1 MIPLKCGIPVDF
13 EFTLSYV
20 QLHPAFTVEPM
31 SGRISKENSNLL
43 FLFSINENKPTDLI
57 NQCKKITFHTHP
69 IRKKKTC
76 PEREFNPCLLGYLS
90 GMMTTT
96 TPSRQ
101 PC

>member
-69 IRKKKTC
+69 IRKKKHV
-76 PEREFNPCLLGYLS
+76 LS
-90 GMMTTT
+90 ENLTHVSLVT
-96 TPSRQ
+96 SRA
-101 PC
+101 